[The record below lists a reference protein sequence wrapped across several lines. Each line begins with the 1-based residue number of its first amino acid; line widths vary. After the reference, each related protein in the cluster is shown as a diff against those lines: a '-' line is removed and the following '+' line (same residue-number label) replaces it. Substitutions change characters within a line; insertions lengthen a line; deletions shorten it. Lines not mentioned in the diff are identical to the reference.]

1 MERKVP
7 KIRETT
13 ADMVLEEIRR
23 KAPFYVPEW
32 TPGAEGDFGTA
43 LSRIFAGMA
52 ETIASNLNDAPRKHL
67 LSFLDM
73 LNFSLLPARPARTVL
88 CFVPGPGAPENVMIP
103 AGTRATA
110 EDPEGNTLFFE
121 TEKKIAAT
129 PAELEFVCSAD
140 WKCDEIIDY
149 SSTVGGTKPPTLFS
163 GKNLQEHIFYIGD
176 EELFGI
182 GKGKIT
188 LSLEDS
194 GTFDVRKLAEKNLF
208 GWEYAAPENE
218 EEEKEEEEET
228 KITEWLPFSAVRF
241 SDGKLIISK
250 GEEVIGKGKVNGF
263 KSRWIRCLLKEAEI
277 SELEQFS
284 LSSLKVETSAEG
296 IRPELLFYND
306 IPLEEE
312 EVKRIQPFGSKPALY
327 DTFYIACSD
336 VFSRQG
342 CEVRLDFDLIPGR
355 TGPGLPLEKP
365 VLSWEYWSGE
375 SWRNLK
381 KFMDFSTDFGERRE
395 EKSGKGKGG
404 GEELPDV
411 EPENF
416 LAKDTKEAEAEKE
429 ANETARFFHAKDKA
443 GKKEKDEI
451 PLLVHTKVKIR
462 EIPPMIPGNVNGT
475 VNYWIRVRLIEGNFG
490 KEYVLD
496 EDKDKP
502 GEFHLKSG
510 EFHPPCIRN
519 LKLSYSSREGREPKH
534 LVSENNRTFAYNE
547 EDKFIPFIAIPYNFP
562 SVYFGFTSKLVKGPL
577 SLFAKL
583 EKPSVDD
590 CGKFRWEY
598 LSAQGNGNSGVKE
611 GEWKELENLD
621 ETVGLSKSGVLEFFV
636 PGEMKALQLYGSK
649 KPLYWVRLLFI
660 KGKRTPRISG
670 LYPNCVWAL
679 QARTVEEEILGSG
692 SGEAGQGFMLLNRPV
707 VDARVRVNEAAWLPE
722 GEKHALL
729 KERARDVEAIKDENG
744 RFSEFWVRWEEMR
757 DFSGSDGKSRHY
769 LLDRTSGEIRF
780 GDGTRGMIPPLGANN
795 VKASYSTGGGKNGN
809 LEAYSIAKLYSALK
823 YVDAVYNP
831 VASDAGSETE
841 SLDELLARAPASF
854 KHRERGVSAED
865 IIHLARAASGKVA
878 KVRVL
883 SGLSEKGERVP
894 GLVTAVIVPDLPEP
908 RPAPTGELTQIVEA
922 YLKERAPNTGKLKV
936 AGPVYHWVDVKAE
949 LFTTDPGAVH
959 EVENRVKS
967 RIEEFLHPLKGGKN
981 GNGWGFGQFPLAS
994 DFYSLLGDC
1003 RGVSYV
1009 KGIEINLRAENETP
1023 DKISGPPE
1031 SALPCSG
1038 KHEINVL
1045 WKAER
1050 ED

>member
-1 MERKVP
+1 M
-7 KIRETT
+7 
-13 ADMVLEEIRR
+13 
-23 KAPFYVPEW
+23 
-32 TPGAEGDFGTA
+32 
-43 LSRIFAGMA
+43 
-52 ETIASNLNDAPRKHL
+52 
-67 LSFLDM
+67 
-73 LNFSLLPARPARTVL
+73 
-88 CFVPGPGAPENVMIP
+88 
-103 AGTRATA
+103 
-110 EDPEGNTLFFE
+110 
-121 TEKKIAAT
+121 
-129 PAELEFVCSAD
+129 
-140 WKCDEIIDY
+140 
-149 SSTVGGTKPPTLFS
+149 
-163 GKNLQEHIFYIGD
+163 
-176 EELFGI
+176 
-182 GKGKIT
+182 
-188 LSLEDS
+188 
-194 GTFDVRKLAEKNLF
+194 
-208 GWEYAAPENE
+208 
-218 EEEKEEEEET
+218 
-228 KITEWLPFSAVRF
+228 
-241 SDGKLIISK
+241 
-250 GEEVIGKGKVNGF
+250 
-263 KSRWIRCLLKEAEI
+263 KEAEI
-277 SELEQFS
+277 SDLEQFS
-284 LSSLKVETSAEG
+284 LCSLKVETSAEG
-296 IRPELLFYND
+296 IGPELLYYND
-306 IPLEEE
+306 IPLEEEEEE

-342 CEVRLDFDLIPGR
+342 CEVRLDFDLVPGR

-395 EKSGKGKGG
+395 EKSGEGKGG

-416 LAKDTKEAEAEKE
+416 LANDSKETEAEKE
-429 ANETARFFHAKDKA
+429 ANETARFFHSKDKA

-451 PLLVHTKVKIR
+451 SLLVHANVKIR
-462 EIPPMIPGNVNGT
+462 EMPPMTPGNVNGT
-475 VNYWIRVRLIEGNFG
+475 ENYWIRVRLIEGNFG
-490 KEYVLD
+490 KEYVISKKNKI
-496 EDKDKP
+496 EP
-502 GEFHLKSG
+502 GK
-510 EFHPPCIRN
+510 FHPPEIRN
-519 LKLSYSSREGREPKH
+519 LKLSYSGKEGKKPGY
-534 LVSENNRTFAYNE
+534 LVSENNRTFGNKRKE
-547 EDKFIPFIAIPYNFP
+547 LKLVGSFRPFETVSDTLPA
-562 SVYFGFTSKLVKGPL
+562 VYFGFTSKLIKGPL
-577 SLFAKL
+577 SLFARL
-583 EKPSVDD
+583 GESFVDE
-590 CGKFRWEY
+590 GQPVKFSWQY
-598 LSAQGNGNSGVKE
+598 LSAAGNGNFRGDKS
-611 GEWKELENLD
+611 EWKELESLD

-649 KPLYWVRLLFI
+649 DQLYWVRLLFI

-670 LYPNCVWAL
+670 LYPNSIWAL

-692 SGEAGQGFMLLNRPV
+692 SGEAGQCFVLLNRPV

-722 GEKHALL
+722 GEKQALL
-729 KERARDVEAIKDENG
+729 KEKTRDVEALKDENG
-744 RFSEFWVRWEEMR
+744 RFSEFWVRWEEVR

-780 GDGTRGMIPPLGANN
+780 GDGTRGMIPPLGTNN
-795 VKASYSTGGGKNGN
+795 IKASYRTGGGKAGN
-809 LEAYSIAKLYSALK
+809 LEAFSITKLYSALK

-883 SGLSEKGERVP
+883 SGLNEKGERVP

-936 AGPVYHWVDVKAE
+936 AGPVYCRMDVKAE
-949 LFTTDPGAVH
+949 LFTADPGIVH
-959 EVENRVKS
+959 EVENRVKA

-1003 RGVSYV
+1003 KGVSYV

-1023 DKISGPPE
+1023 DKISDHSCVSEHSGLPALPE

-1038 KHEINVL
+1038 KHEIKVL